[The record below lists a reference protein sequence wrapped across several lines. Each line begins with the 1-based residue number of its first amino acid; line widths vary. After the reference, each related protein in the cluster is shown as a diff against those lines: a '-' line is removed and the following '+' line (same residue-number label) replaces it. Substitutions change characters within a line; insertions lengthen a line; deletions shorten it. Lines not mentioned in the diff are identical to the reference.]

1 MNRFGGK
8 RFDGS
13 AGLADGEDAGPAL
26 GGVNVR
32 LTLQT
37 AGDTHEFGRRLAAVL
52 RAGDLVILTGP
63 LGAGKTALTQGI
75 GAGLGVEGRI
85 TSPTFVIARSHRA
98 GEAGV
103 PLVHVD
109 AYRLENLDELD
120 DLDLDTDVDA
130 AVTVVEWG
138 AGLAERLAES
148 HVEIAIE
155 RRTGVDG
162 TGETREVVLHA
173 RGGDWAERLAAVG
186 EGEPSLG
193 TERPVGAAA

>member
-1 MNRFGGK
+1 M
-8 RFDGS
+8 
-13 AGLADGEDAGPAL
+13 
-26 GGVNVR
+26 R

-98 GEAGV
+98 GASAL

-155 RRTGVDG
+155 RHAD
-162 TGETREVVLHA
+162 ETRVAVLHG
-173 RGGDWAERLAAVG
+173 RGGDWAERLA
-186 EGEPSLG
+186 SL
-193 TERPVGAAA
+193 EAPVGAAV